1 MTTSSPCGYF
11 ELNANQRK
19 IMKTNPD
26 ILFALED
33 VPNVKQSITS
43 ALQHL
48 LACFVGI
55 ITPTL
60 IIGAALGLQ
69 AEVPYLISMALF
81 ISGVSTFVQAK
92 TFGPIGC
99 GLIAV
104 QGTSFAFVSA
114 LLVAGFAIKA
124 KGGSNEEILSTMYG
138 ICFVGAFIEIAV
150 SQFIDKVKR
159 IITPLTTG
167 IVITTIGVS
176 LIKVGIT
183 DLAGGFGSSSFGDK
197 QNLTLGL
204 FVLVLI
210 IGMNVS
216 SNPWVRLS
224 AIMIGMIAGSIVAYF
239 MGLLSFSNMVELPA
253 FSLPIPFKY
262 GFNFDLDIFL
272 PVALIYFLTALETSG
287 DITANSL
294 FCRLPIKGER
304 YFKRIKGGIL
314 ADGLNSALAAVFN
327 TFPNTTFGQNNAV
340 IQMTGVASRHVG
352 FYIAGILV
360 ILGLFPI
367 IGGVLQAIPK
377 PVLGGATLVMFATIA
392 VAGINIL
399 GSEPMDRRKSL
410 IIATSF
416 GAGLGVLM
424 VPDAIQ
430 GLPTVIKNILSSA
443 VTTAGFTAIVMSLL
457 IPEKPNTQ
465 TTSK

>member
-1 MTTSSPCGYF
+1 
-11 ELNANQRK
+11 
-19 IMKTNPD
+19 MKSNSEM
-26 ILFALED
+26 LFALED
-33 VPNVKQSITS
+33 IPTKKQSVTA
-43 ALQHL
+43 ALQHI

-55 ITPTL
+55 ITPSL
-60 IIGAALGLQ
+60 IIGSTLGLQ
-69 AEVPYLISMALF
+69 SEIPYLISMSLF
-81 ISGVSTFVQAK
+81 VSGVATFIQAK
-92 TFGPIGC
+92 TFGPVGC

-114 LLVAGFAIKA
+114 ILIAGFSIKA
-124 KGGSNEEILSTMYG
+124 KGGSKEEILSTIYAV
-138 ICFVGAFIEIAV
+138 CFVGAFIEIIV
-150 SQFIDKVKR
+150 SQFIEKVKR

-183 DLAGGFGSSSFGDK
+183 DLAGGFGTENFGAA
-197 QNLTLGL
+197 QNLLVGL
-204 FVLVLI
+204 IVLILI
-210 IGMNVS
+210 IGMNIS
-216 SNPWVRLS
+216 SNPWIRLS
-224 AIMIGMIAGSIVAYF
+224 AIMIGMVIGSAIAYTMDMVSFASVGSQPLF
-239 MGLLSFSNMVELPA
+239 TLPQ
-253 FSLPIPFKY
+253 PFKY
-262 GFNFDLDIFL
+262 GFNFDIDVFL

-287 DITANSL
+287 DLTANSL

-304 YFKRIKGGIL
+304 YFRRIKGGIL
-314 ADGLNSALAAVFN
+314 ADGINSAIAAVFN

-352 FYIAGILV
+352 FYIAGIL
-360 ILGLFPI
+360 ILLGLFPV

-392 VAGINIL
+392 VAGIKIL
-399 GSEPMDRRKSL
+399 SSEPIDRRKSL

-424 VPDAIQ
+424 VPEALQ
-430 GLPTVIKNILSSA
+430 GLPVAIKNILSSA

-457 IPEKPNTQ
+457 MPISSADKVEDGA
-465 TTSK
+465 SI